1 MLEMHLKH
9 PEFTH
14 SACGS
19 FTKNKKRIQ
28 KFKETRDSRYIYQNE
43 LDNDCFQQVTYGDF
57 KDLTKRTASDK
68 ILRDKAFDIS
78 KNPKYTE
85 YQCGLASMVYEFSI
99 KKTFRRTVKNENI
112 SNKQLAEEL
121 HTKIIRKFNKR
132 KIHSPFIENIWG
144 ADLPDI
150 QLVSKFVFYCV
161 FLSFFI
167 DIFSKYAWVI
177 PLKDKKKVS

>member
-57 KDLTKRTASDK
+57 KDLTKRTFIFLK
-68 ILRDKAFDIS
+68 IPNILNI
-78 KNPKYTE
+78 N
-85 YQCGLASMVYEFSI
+85 VYLLQWIMNF
-99 KKTFRRTVKNENI
+99 
-112 SNKQLAEEL
+112 
-121 HTKIIRKFNKR
+121 
-132 KIHSPFIENIWG
+132 P
-144 ADLPDI
+144 
-150 QLVSKFVFYCV
+150 
-161 FLSFFI
+161 
-167 DIFSKYAWVI
+167 
-177 PLKDKKKVS
+177 